1 MWSFSSVSL
10 YPFSVFGVWG
20 YSLITYSLIISIYYF
35 FFNFKKGLFFL
46 FPFIF
51 SILILP
57 NFFKAKE
64 KNVDSILI
72 RIIQPNIKQEDKWK
86 EEKLIS
92 NYEKLITL
100 INLPSEKKID
110 LLVLPE
116 TAINFNIKGF
126 EKNNYQNIFALEHI
140 KNIILVL

>member
-1 MWSFSSVSL
+1 M
-10 YPFSVFGVWG
+10 
-20 YSLITYSLIISIYYF
+20 
-35 FFNFKKGLFFL
+35 
-46 FPFIF
+46 
-51 SILILP
+51 P

-64 KNVDSILI
+64 KNIDSILI

-86 EEKLIS
+86 EEKLFS
-92 NYEKLITL
+92 NYEKLISL

-126 EKNNYQNIFALEHI
+126 K
-140 KNIILVL
+140 KK